1 MLIWSIRPGLFFF
14 LPRPKALCPEVL
26 AVAMP
31 LLLWSWV
38 RSTSLYLLAGGV
50 RLEVGGGDDDR
61 SSLPTASPLWCPLKC
76 GGRLWRCRPL
86 CPRASWDM
94 RRGGGGVLGALWLGA
109 RHSSALYWFV
119 SVAAALCEGPARPL
133 FHPICFS
140 PVLQEQRGSSPQAC
154 AHWGHCWVAE
164 LVSFLNGYSHDSYQ
178 DLRSDQDVCDSRH
191 DKTRKIGSKIK
202 KLPVLTRFLNSLS
215 ICIFSTISF
224 SNFLFPFWV
233 KNKTKKQKMAIVEFF
248 VIFSFIVLLAIFT
261 TWLKY
266 PENAVAA
273 AATTASRGNYV
284 AWSHLRLLLHS
295 EFIHT
300 SGLYTPVTIFA
311 RLFWVCVCAVSVP
324 TVNKEDLSQPKLCLQ
339 TPV

>member
-50 RLEVGGGDDDR
+50 RLEVEGGGDDR
-61 SSLPTASPLWCPLKC
+61 SSLPTASPIWCPLKC

-86 CPRASWDM
+86 CPRAPWDM
-94 RRGGGGVLGALWLGA
+94 RRGGGVLGALWLGA

-133 FHPICFS
+133 FHPICFT
-140 PVLQEQRGSSPQAC
+140 PVLQEQGGSSPQAC

-191 DKTRKIGSKIK
+191 DKTRKIGSKIE
-202 KLPVLTRFLNSLS
+202 KLPVVYKFKLVSKFISNMYFQHD
-215 ICIFSTISF
+215 IFFKLSF
-224 SNFLFPFWV
+224 SILS
-233 KNKTKKQKMAIVEFF
+233 KKTKQKATATVEFF
-248 VIFSFIVLLAIFT
+248 MLFFLSLYC
-261 TWLKY
+261 WLY
-266 PENAVAA
+266 
-273 AATTASRGNYV
+273 
-284 AWSHLRLLLHS
+284 LRLD
-295 EFIHT
+295 FNT
-300 SGLYTPVTIFA
+300 QKMP
-311 RLFWVCVCAVSVP
+311 
-324 TVNKEDLSQPKLCLQ
+324 
-339 TPV
+339 